1 VARVRIGEVA
11 ERSGVS
17 VRALRYYEEQHLL
30 EAGRS
35 ASGQRRYTAA
45 AVERV
50 QLIQLLYAAGLSS
63 ASILRLLPCVE
74 SGTSSPEVV
83 AHLLAERARIDA
95 QVTAL
100 TAARDRLDEV
110 IAVASDPAHTCSAA
124 APAAAVA

>member
-1 VARVRIGEVA
+1 VVRIGEVA

-17 VRALRYYEEQHLL
+17 VRALRYYEEQRLL
-30 EAGRS
+30 DAERS
-35 ASGQRRYTAA
+35 PSGQRRYSPA

-63 ASILRLLPCVE
+63 SSILRLLPCVE
-74 SGTSSPEVV
+74 SGTSTPEVV
-83 AHLLAERARIDA
+83 EHLLAERARIDD

-110 IAVASDPAHTCSAA
+110 IAVASDPAHSCTVGASAS
-124 APAAAVA
+124 AVA

>member
-1 VARVRIGEVA
+1 VGRVRIGEVA

-17 VRALRYYEEQHLL
+17 VRALRYYEEQRLL
-30 EAGRS
+30 ESERS
-35 ASGQRRYTAA
+35 PSGQRRYSPA

-63 ASILRLLPCVE
+63 SSIVRLLPCVE
-74 SGTSSPEVV
+74 SGTSTPEVV

-100 TAARDRLDEV
+100 AAARDRLDEV
-110 IAVASDPAHTCSAA
+110 IAVATDPAHTCA
-124 APAAAVA
+124 APAPASAVA

>member
-1 VARVRIGEVA
+1 VVRVRIGEVA

-30 EAGRS
+30 DAERS
-35 ASGQRRYTAA
+35 PSGQRRYSPA

-63 ASILRLLPCVE
+63 SSIVRLLPCVE
-74 SGTSSPEVV
+74 SGTSTPEVV

-110 IAVASDPAHTCSAA
+110 IAIATDPAYVCTA
-124 APAAAVA
+124 APPASAVA

>member
-1 VARVRIGEVA
+1 VVRVRIGEVA

-30 EAGRS
+30 DAERS
-35 ASGQRRYTAA
+35 PSGQRRYAPA
-45 AVERV
+45 AVERM

-63 ASILRLLPCVE
+63 SSIVRLLPCVE
-74 SGTSSPEVV
+74 SGTSTPEVV
-83 AHLLAERARIDA
+83 ALLLAERARIDA

-110 IAVASDPAHTCSAA
+110 IAVASDPTHTCTAG
-124 APAAAVA
+124 APDPVLA